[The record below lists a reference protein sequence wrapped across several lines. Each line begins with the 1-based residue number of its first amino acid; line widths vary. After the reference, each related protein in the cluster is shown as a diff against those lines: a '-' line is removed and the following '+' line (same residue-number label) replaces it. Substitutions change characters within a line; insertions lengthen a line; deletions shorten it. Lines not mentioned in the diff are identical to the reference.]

1 MAGGLFCVTGRSPL
15 ALLASVKISHRMR
28 SLILFVASLIC
39 VLVAPAAITVATYN
53 VENYTLANRMVD
65 GVYREAYPKPE
76 KERAALSQVIGAIAP
91 DVLAVQEMGPQPYLD
106 EFQRE
111 LKAAG
116 QNYPHAV
123 LLDGPDADRHVAVLS
138 KVPFKEVK
146 HHANVSFTYFDQPAK
161 VRRGVLEVIFAT
173 DHGDVS
179 LFVVHLKSKY
189 TERKDDPESA
199 LQRALEAEAVRDLV
213 LTRFPD
219 PAQAKFVVTG
229 DWNDTRSTRPV
240 RALQKRGELVVGE
253 LVRAA
258 DSRGHLW
265 THFFRREDQYSRI
278 DYLMVSP
285 GLKPFVAGNR
295 ATIHDGPGVFDASD
309 HRPVWLKLEVQPKPT
324 R

>member
-1 MAGGLFCVTGRSPL
+1 
-15 ALLASVKISHRMR
+15 MR
-28 SLILFVASLIC
+28 SLLLFVASLIS

-65 GVYREAYPKPE
+65 GVYRESYPKPE
-76 KERAALSQVIGAIAP
+76 KERVALTQVVGAIAP
-91 DVLAVQEMGPQPYLD
+91 DVLAVQEMGAKSYLD

-116 QNYPHAV
+116 HDYPHTV
-123 LLDGPDADRHVAVLS
+123 VLDGPDPDRHVAVLS

-146 HHANVSFTYFDQPAK
+146 PHPDVAYTYFDQPAK

-173 DHGDVS
+173 DQGDVS

-219 PAQAKFVVTG
+219 PAQAKFLVVG

-240 RALQKRGELVVGE
+240 RAMQKRGELVVGE

-285 GLKPFVAGNR
+285 GLKPLVVGNR
-295 ATIHDGPGVFDASD
+295 ATIHDGPGVVDASD
-309 HRPVWLKLEVQPKPT
+309 HRPVWMKLDVQPKAA

>member
-1 MAGGLFCVTGRSPL
+1 MNTLRLPVLFLLLCAVAQA
-15 ALLASVKISHRMR
+15 ALK
-28 SLILFVASLIC
+28 
-39 VLVAPAAITVATYN
+39 VATYN

-65 GVYREAYPKPE
+65 GVYRESYPKPE
-76 KERAALSQVIGAIAP
+76 NERVALTQVIGAIAP
-91 DVLAVQEMGPQPYLD
+91 DVLAVQEMGTKSYLD

-116 QNYPHAV
+116 QDYPHTV
-123 LLDGPDADRHVAVLS
+123 VLDGPDANRHVAVLS

-146 HHANVSFTYFDQPAK
+146 PHADVPFTYFDQPAK
-161 VRRGVLEVIFAT
+161 VRRGALEVIIAT
-173 DHGDVS
+173 DQGDVS
-179 LFVVHLKSKY
+179 IFVVHLKSKY
-189 TERKDDPESA
+189 TERKDDPESL
-199 LQRALEAEAVRDLV
+199 LQRSLEAEAVRDLV

-219 PAQAKFVVTG
+219 PAQAKFLVVG

-240 RALQKRGELVVGE
+240 RALQKRGDLVVGE

-285 GLKPFVAGNR
+285 GLKSHVVGNR
-295 ATIHDGPGVFDASD
+295 ATIHDGPGTVDASD
-309 HRPVWLKLEVQPKPT
+309 HRPVWLTLDVQPKAG